1 VGVSRRRQRLSD
13 VLASDQSEFLASGT
27 SGERIRESRRNKGER
42 GIWQRRCWEHL
53 IRDDLDRQRHIDS
66 VHDNPVKQ
74 GDVQRAIDCRFSSFH
89 RDLQHG

>member
-1 VGVSRRRQRLSD
+1 MDRVDNLREIVRD
-13 VLASDQSEFLASGT
+13 V
-27 SGERIRESRRNKGER
+27 REVHPFE
-42 GIWQRRCWEHL
+42 IVAWVVLPEHL

-66 VHDNPVKQ
+66 VHDNPLEQ